1 METSLPLITPEMRAA
16 LVASGGAPIQ
26 VQDPQTQQVYLME
39 PVVEITL
46 DEQYMREKI
55 EEGLA
60 AIEAGDVVP
69 WDPERIKRLGRE
81 RLAARRAPSN
91 G

>member
-1 METSLPLITPEMRAA
+1 MEMSLPPITPEMRAA

-26 VQDPQTQQVYLME
+26 VQDPETQQVYVME

-46 DEQYMREKI
+46 DEQYIRERI

-60 AIEAGDVVP
+60 DIEAGRVVP

-81 RLAARRAPSN
+81 WLAARQEN
-91 G
+91 N